1 MINIAICD
9 DNFNDRKCLHDLIVR
24 YADEHKL
31 NFNIELFDNGFI
43 FLESVK
49 RGFHICF
56 LDIFMPA
63 LSGIDT
69 ARELRTIDTDMHLV
83 FCTSSKDFA
92 LDGYGLQ
99 ACNYLLKPLDE
110 NTVFQALGEIIRKIH
125 KESPSNLCIPTSDG
139 FKVLMQDSISYIVPH
154 SNNCVIYVKDGSTIN
169 CKLSFSKMAETV
181 CVNKNF
187 SVISRSVILNFD
199 SVIGMEKDKFTL
211 SNKHKITIPRRKKL
225 QITQEFL
232 DYKMRY

>member
-9 DNFNDRKCLHDLIVR
+9 DDYNEKKCLYELLEK
-24 YADEHKL
+24 YAQEHNL
-31 NFNIELFDNGFI
+31 NFNIELFDNGFL

-49 RGFHICF
+49 RGFHVCF

-69 ARELRTIDTDMHLV
+69 AKELRTIDKDMHLV

-99 ACNYLLKPLDE
+99 ACNYLLKPLDK
-110 NTVFQALGEIIRKIH
+110 NIIFKALDEIIRNIY
-125 KESPSNLCIPTSDG
+125 KEAPSNLCIPTTAG
-139 FKVLMQDSISYIVPH
+139 LKILIQDSISYIAANGNH
-154 SNNCVIYVKDGSTIN
+154 CIIYLKDGATIH
-169 CKLSFSKMAETV
+169 CKWSFSKIVEAL
-181 CVNKNF
+181 CSRDNF
-187 SVISRSVILNFD
+187 CLISRSILLNFD
-199 SVIGMEKDKFTL
+199 SVIGMEKDKFSL
-211 SNKHKITIPRRKKL
+211 SNMTKITIPRRKKQ

-232 DYKMRY
+232 DYKLR